1 MFGIGMPELIVIL
14 VVALIVFGPKK
25 LPDLARALGKGMSE
39 FKKATSEIKES
50 LDLNED
56 LQSVRKDLADSV
68 TALDHNPE
76 VKEGEPIT
84 ATAAP
89 EDESAGAQ
97 FLTDDSTRVATV
109 EPTGLGQDQDPNDA
123 EAPEAAPVEPIPT
136 PLEVAKVRE
145 AEEKGSPG
153 PEKG

>member
-76 VKEGEPIT
+76 VKEGEPQT

-97 FLTDDSTRVATV
+97 FLTDDSMRVATG
-109 EPTGLGQDQDPNDA
+109 EPPGLEQDPNGA

-136 PLEVAKVRE
+136 PVEVAKVE
-145 AEEKGSPG
+145 EPKEKGSPG